1 MRTFPQILHH
11 RSNHSVVS
19 PMSSPGVITSR
30 DGEPSKNNNSPSLFC
45 RLSNELLC
53 MIATNFTR
61 PADVSA
67 LARTCKLL
75 HGNATPILYKSVV
88 INDEEKL
95 RQLAAGR
102 VLYGPH
108 LLERIQK
115 FDLSMDWNGSTI
127 LPLYTINHIRDM
139 TNLQHLA
146 IEYDC
151 LKNGRKLTR
160 WPMLMPKTLPSQLV
174 SSGGKDICCNFPSS
188 TALKT
193 INLIDCDI
201 TGVTLHQIMRYPRAH
216 KSISAHSDRDVNEL
230 RPVIAR
236 NHYYCL
242 RSISRG
248 EIANSLESFRYDMKH
263 VHEAIVPAP
272 GMDLLKSIS
281 KFAANRTDI
290 VDEILENKHS
300 IAPSLR
306 RIILVLQYRDAA
318 MADGLR
324 KAANA
329 ETDKRHWNEHTAKVE
344 CLRFPVS
351 GPKKQYEKLAARC
364 EAKGVDPMP
373 LYEDSVRRE
382 VLREGAGP
390 AVWEIPEQIA

>member
-1 MRTFPQILHH
+1 
-11 RSNHSVVS
+11 
-19 PMSSPGVITSR
+19 MSSPGVITSR

-127 LPLYTINHIRDM
+127 LPLYTINHIGDM

-146 IEYDC
+146 IEYDY

-174 SSGGKDICCNFPSS
+174 SYTLSFRLELHWAVSDKFLKAGGKDICCNFPSS

-272 GMDLLKSIS
+272 GMDLLKSVRYLDIHHEHLAPV
-281 KFAANRTDI
+281 AAFQVSYPFDQI
-290 VDEILENKHS
+290 DSHIE
-300 IAPSLR
+300 
-306 RIILVLQYRDAA
+306 
-318 MADGLR
+318 GL
-324 KAANA
+324 
-329 ETDKRHWNEHTAKVE
+329 
-344 CLRFPVS
+344 LP
-351 GPKKQYEKLAARC
+351 P
-364 EAKGVDPMP
+364 
-373 LYEDSVRRE
+373 
-382 VLREGAGP
+382 
-390 AVWEIPEQIA
+390 